1 MVDFLMDLLV
11 FFISL
16 LTIKLPQE
24 SIKQAMSEFSKLLN
38 RKEFLMQYIQGLD
51 EAKNLKQKDR

>member
-1 MVDFLMDLLV
+1 MDLLV